1 MTSAGFVGRVG
12 GLAAALGAGVVV
24 GLAVASPA
32 SADDTGAADPGPRA
46 AASAHSAGRAAPDAT
61 QVKRRGTAVPAAST
75 GSDPARPAAVVSA
88 SRVVRTAATVEVPAP
103 KAVANQGGS
112 APRAAEPVLAAATV
126 ATRPA
131 APSPAAGTAATP
143 LVTQPAAPVA
153 AAPTPATAA
162 TSLQSLLC
170 DPRGRQ
176 ITVFRGVH
184 FVIPQSPAIFVKKV
198 SGTGTFTTDSVYDL
212 KDVDQYDWNKFTG
225 IAFSPIQHDRNS
237 VMVGWRYNLTSQ
249 EFEIAPFYNVN
260 KERILPNEQTEVI
273 SVPAGETFQYNVDY
287 SGVTISYGDK
297 TVFKPYP
304 PGLTPNIWTAVRVS
318 GWFGGNE
325 VAPRTLSY
333 YLKMK

>member
-1 MTSAGFVGRVG
+1 M
-12 GLAAALGAGVVV
+12 
-24 GLAVASPA
+24 
-32 SADDTGAADPGPRA
+32 
-46 AASAHSAGRAAPDAT
+46 
-61 QVKRRGTAVPAAST
+61 
-75 GSDPARPAAVVSA
+75 
-88 SRVVRTAATVEVPAP
+88 
-103 KAVANQGGS
+103 
-112 APRAAEPVLAAATV
+112 
-126 ATRPA
+126 
-131 APSPAAGTAATP
+131 
-143 LVTQPAAPVA
+143 
-153 AAPTPATAA
+153 
-162 TSLQSLLC
+162 
-170 DPRGRQ
+170 
-176 ITVFRGVH
+176 FRGVH

-237 VMVGWRYNLTSQ
+237 VMVGWRYNLTSK

-287 SGVTISYGDK
+287 SGVTINFGDK

-333 YLKMK
+333 YLKVK